1 MSPDLGA
8 LLGQVPWVPLG
19 IVLVVVV
26 VGVLSSRGGKKQRE
40 VLAAKLAAG
49 AKVID
54 VRTKHE
60 YGGGHYDGAMNV
72 PLDTLASK
80 LKMLGEKDAPLVVY
94 CASGARSA
102 QAASILKAAGFTDVT
117 NAGGLANMPRP

>member
-1 MSPDLGA
+1 MSPELIA

-19 IVLVVVV
+19 IVLV
-26 VGVLSSRGGKKQRE
+26 
-40 VLAAKLAAG
+40 
-49 AKVID
+49 
-54 VRTKHE
+54 
-60 YGGGHYDGAMNV
+60 
-72 PLDTLASK
+72 
-80 LKMLGEKDAPLVVY
+80 VVY